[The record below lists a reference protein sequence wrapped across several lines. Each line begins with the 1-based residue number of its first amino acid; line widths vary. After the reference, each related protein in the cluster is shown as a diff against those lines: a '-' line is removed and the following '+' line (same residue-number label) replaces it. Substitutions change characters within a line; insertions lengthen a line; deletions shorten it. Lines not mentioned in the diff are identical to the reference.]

1 MRTII
6 TLLSTLLVATT
17 VSAADTPEGAFRA
30 FMDECKD
37 GDVQQAIQKYGV
49 DERNSRSFAVLNVPG
64 DLTYEIKDTESK
76 ESKKEATISAVIEY
90 TRITEKA
97 EGGTDKARTAGK
109 LASGNVLGA
118 AVGVGKNEVGDGLD
132 RFGTKEKV
140 KMRTLDGKW
149 KVVVTDR
156 LYDILTGQ

>member
-6 TLLSTLLVATT
+6 TLLSTLLVAT
-17 VSAADTPEGAFRA
+17 VVAAADTPEGTFKA
-30 FMDECKD
+30 FMEECKD
-37 GDVQQAIQKYGV
+37 GDVKKAIQKYGV
-49 DERNSRSFAVLNVPG
+49 DERNSKSFAVLKVPG

-76 ESKKEATISAVIEY
+76 ESQKEATISAVIEY

-97 EGGTDKARTAGK
+97 EGVIDKAKTAGK
-109 LASGNVLGA
+109 LASGNVVGA
-118 AVGVGKNEVGDGLD
+118 AAGVGKNQAGESLG
-132 RFGTKEKV
+132 RFKDNERV
-140 KMRTLDGKW
+140 KMRKGDGEW